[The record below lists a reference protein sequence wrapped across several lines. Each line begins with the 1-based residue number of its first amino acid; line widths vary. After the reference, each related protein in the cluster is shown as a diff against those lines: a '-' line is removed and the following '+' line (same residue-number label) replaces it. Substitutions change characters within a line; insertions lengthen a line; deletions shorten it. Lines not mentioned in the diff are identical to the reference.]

1 MPDEVPISLKADGEK
16 GPGERV
22 PGARGGTLPQTA
34 SVLSVYRAI
43 SCFNKHIYRSTY
55 SSLW

>member
-1 MPDEVPISLKADGEK
+1 M

-43 SCFNKHIYRSTY
+43 SCFNKHIYRKHLQQSVV
-55 SSLW
+55 SQIA